1 VRIAVLTVLEADEN
15 MLCALKA
22 GARGYVLKCVGAA
35 ELVSALRWVFDRR
48 SGRSDR
54 HFVGDAFSPRRLVER
69 RAPQL
74 AHDRA

>member
-48 SGRSDR
+48 SGHLFPKASGRKASAA
-54 HFVGDAFSPRRLVER
+54 VGP
-69 RAPQL
+69 
-74 AHDRA
+74 

>member
-1 VRIAVLTVLEADEN
+1 

-48 SGRSDR
+48 SGHLFPKASGRKASAA
-54 HFVGDAFSPRRLVER
+54 VGP
-69 RAPQL
+69 
-74 AHDRA
+74 